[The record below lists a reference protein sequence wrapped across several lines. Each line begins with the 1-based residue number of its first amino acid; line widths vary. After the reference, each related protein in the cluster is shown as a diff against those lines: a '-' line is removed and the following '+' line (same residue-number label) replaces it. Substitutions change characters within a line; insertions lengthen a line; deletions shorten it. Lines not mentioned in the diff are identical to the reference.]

1 MELARRKALLMNGS
15 GPEMT
20 GFSDSNAIPRWFS
33 QEPDHSLRK
42 GQIKGR
48 PVKERH
54 GKERLIK
61 GPDLAAAP
69 IRVGNNNDRIYTAQL
84 NMGTYLCFL

>member
-15 GPEMT
+15 GREMT
-20 GFSDSNAIPRWFS
+20 GLSDSNAISRRFP
-33 QEPDHSLRK
+33 QEPDHFLPE

-61 GPDLAAAP
+61 GPDLAAA
-69 IRVGNNNDRIYTAQL
+69 
-84 NMGTYLCFL
+84 

>member
-1 MELARRKALLMNGS
+1 MNGS
-15 GPEMT
+15 GREMT
-20 GFSDSNAIPRWFS
+20 GLSDSNAISRRFP
-33 QEPDHSLRK
+33 QEPDHFLPE

-61 GPDLAAAP
+61 GPDLAAA
-69 IRVGNNNDRIYTAQL
+69 
-84 NMGTYLCFL
+84 